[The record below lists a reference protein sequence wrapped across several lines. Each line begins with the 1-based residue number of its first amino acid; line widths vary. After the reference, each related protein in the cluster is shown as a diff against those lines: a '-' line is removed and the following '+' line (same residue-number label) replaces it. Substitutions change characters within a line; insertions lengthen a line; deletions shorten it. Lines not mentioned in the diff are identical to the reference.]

1 MISYDYFYRERL
13 PLDRPCKRN
22 WDLFISAWDGSERVR
37 HILGLVSAPLKISLV
52 HPEYELPEA
61 AFPGGERFELRGDEA
76 DGILAFVEHLKKL
89 HVDLTEAKL
98 GIDITGMI
106 RPHIALLTK
115 MLRAQG
121 VQQFDVIYSEPVS
134 YADRENTKFTSGDVI
149 EVREIIGFEGRNT
162 ITNSREVLILAP
174 GFDDALL
181 REIVSHKEHATKV
194 EIFGLPSLQADMYQ
208 HNVLKALGP
217 DTPLPEETSDIRHF
231 AAAWDPFA
239 MAGELSAIIA
249 QHKRRDAN
257 TRFYIA
263 ALATKVQTLGAAIFY
278 LTECEDSAVSLLY
291 PFASAHFPGPSVG
304 ISRAW
309 VFQIDFRLCEAL
321 SRASLH

>member
-1 MISYDYFYRERL
+1 MISYDYFYRDQL
-13 PLDRPCKRN
+13 PLDRPWESR

-37 HILGLVSAPLKISLV
+37 QTLQLASAPLKISLV
-52 HPEYELPEA
+52 HPEYGLPEA
-61 AFPGGERFELRGDEA
+61 SVPSGRHFTLRGDEA
-76 DGILAFVEHLKKL
+76 DGILAFVEYLKEL
-89 HVDLTEAKL
+89 GLDLADTRL
-98 GIDITGMI
+98 GVDITGMI

-121 VQQFDVIYSEPVS
+121 IQQFDVIYSEPIS
-134 YADRENTKFTSGDVI
+134 YAERENTKFTSGDVI

-194 EIFGLPSLQADMYQ
+194 EIFGLPSLQPDMYQ

-217 DTPLPEETSDIRHF
+217 DTPLPEETSDMRHF
-231 AAAWDPFA
+231 ATACDPFA
-239 MAGELSAIIA
+239 MASELSEIIA
-249 QHKRRDAN
+249 RHKRRDAN

-263 ALATKVQTLGAAIFY
+263 ALATKIQTLGAALFY
-278 LTECEDSAVSLLY
+278 LTECENSAVSLVY
-291 PFASAHFPGPSVG
+291 PFASAHLPGPSVG

-309 VFQIDFRLCEAL
+309 VCQIDFRLCDAL
-321 SRASLH
+321 SRASHQ

>member
-1 MISYDYFYRERL
+1 MISYDYFYRDQL
-13 PLDRPCKRN
+13 PLDRPWQCN

-37 HILGLVSAPLKISLV
+37 QTLQLASAPLKITLL
-52 HPEYELPEA
+52 HPEYGLSEA
-61 AFPGGERFELRGDEA
+61 SVPTDRVFALRGDEA
-76 DGILAFVEHLKKL
+76 EGILALVQTL
-89 HVDLTEAKL
+89 EALGVNLATARL

-115 MLRAQG
+115 ILRANG
-121 VQQFDVIYSEPVS
+121 VQQFDAIYSEPIS
-134 YADRENTKFTSGDVI
+134 YAEREHTKFTSGDVI

-194 EIFGLPSLQADMYQ
+194 EIFGLPSLQPDMYQ
-208 HNVLKALGP
+208 HNVLKALGS
-217 DTPLPEETSDIRHF
+217 DTPLPEETSDLRYF
-231 AAAWDPFA
+231 ATACDPFA
-239 MAGELSAIIA
+239 MATELSAITA
-249 QHKRRDAN
+249 RHKKRDPN

-263 ALATKVQTLGAAIFY
+263 ALATKIQTLGAALFY
-278 LTECEDSAVSLLY
+278 LTECENSTVSLIY
-291 PFASAHFPGPSVG
+291 PFASAHLPGPSVG

-309 VFQIDFRLCEAL
+309 VYRIDFRLCDVL
-321 SRASLH
+321 SRRGSH